1 MIIIIY
7 SKISKASH
15 TTMSGNGLGQINSQ
29 ANRTVNVTAAELG
42 AKFQS
47 KGEVRMSEPF
57 NIHLNVY
64 RSTDFYQQRWEST

>member
-1 MIIIIY
+1 
-7 SKISKASH
+7 
-15 TTMSGNGLGQINSQ
+15 MSGIGLGQINSQ

-47 KGEVRMSEPF
+47 KGEVRMSGSF

-64 RSTDFYQQRWEST
+64 RYIDSFHQRWEST